1 MAKEKISELTAAGA
15 LTGAELVPVV
25 QDGETLR
32 TTAQDIADL
41 GGGGASYLVYV
52 ALLSQ
57 SGTDAPVA
65 AVLENTLGGTVVWS
79 RDDVGSYIGTLT
91 GVFTE
96 GKTWASANASWD
108 SAVKYGNISRS
119 TDDTVHLYTSNDD
132 SGGSVESDDFSK
144 MSVEIR
150 VYP

>member
-25 QDGETLR
+25 QGGETVQ

-41 GGGGASYLVYV
+41 GGGGGASYLVYV

-65 AVLENTLGGTVVWS
+65 TVLENTLGGAVVWT
-79 RDDVGSYIGTLT
+79 REGGGEYVGTLASA
-91 GVFTE
+91 FTE
-96 GKTWASANASWD
+96 NKTWFQYPNTSINMQSQGMQWL
-108 SAVKYGNISRS
+108 SENTVGLNYN
-119 TDDTVHLYTSNDD
+119 TDYDGIAY
-132 SGGSVESDDFSK
+132 
-144 MSVEIR
+144 VEIR